1 MDGAHGP
8 VTSKSPLMTGAF
20 GMSASP
26 PVQSSFQSLY
36 SSSSPTVERRSLERG
51 RHESGGPALD
61 GQMQHL
67 AAVSLRKLPASTN
80 LEALTSMLLFAED
93 YVDSRLLDGLDE
105 QGFKAAVAYFR
116 TTDGALEVRRRLNG
130 KLNGTNE
137 ANMII
142 EVLRTSSSDSSQG
155 LHRTLS
161 DANPTRQMSL
171 SRGSST
177 SGNGARQS
185 SRYFQSMGDKLSSK
199 SSPPDNNEGDLMNAD
214 GTKQG
219 HGIFTPASP
228 KNAFADRSW
237 VSGKS
242 MINDDA
248 DDETGELLRDPVAY
262 AKSGQA
268 SALRRHPS
276 NPVQPP
282 VSNLANLT
290 LTTSN
295 QGSTNGSG
303 VMSPPGTGYSL
314 SRQSTMP
321 MGSPVS
327 EISPVGLGNGMTPI
341 SPSNNFQMNSSSVHR
356 HHYPPANPADQNPP
370 CNTLYVGNLPV
381 DTSEDELKAMFSK
394 QRGYKRLCF
403 RTKHNGP
410 MCFVEFEDVSFATK
424 ALNDLYGHPLHNSV
438 KGGIR
443 LSFSK
448 NPLGVRTGQAN
459 AINPSSPLGSP
470 NAVSGL
476 NNAFG
481 SSTGFFTAN
490 GPPPGLSAP
499 PGLSPPLGNG
509 NQNNF
514 GGAYTA
520 ASPPFASHI
529 GPQHARQQLN
539 GVYINTGGAS
549 HHLSNGYQDY
559 MMGR

>member
-1 MDGAHGP
+1 M
-8 VTSKSPLMTGAF
+8 
-20 GMSASP
+20 
-26 PVQSSFQSLY
+26 
-36 SSSSPTVERRSLERG
+36 
-51 RHESGGPALD
+51 
-61 GQMQHL
+61 
-67 AAVSLRKLPASTN
+67 N
-80 LEALTSMLLFAED
+80 LEALTSMLLFAEE

-105 QGFKAAVAYFR
+105 QGLKSAVAWFK

-130 KLNGTNE
+130 KLNGTSE
-137 ANMII
+137 ANMVID
-142 EVLRTSSSDSSQG
+142 VLRHSSSDSSQG

-161 DANPTRQMSL
+161 DARPTRQMSL
-171 SRGSST
+171 SRGSSA
-177 SGNGARQS
+177 SGNGGRQS
-185 SRYFQSMGDKLSSK
+185 SRYFQSMGDKLSAK
-199 SSPPDNNEGDLMNAD
+199 ASPPNAQDGDFANAD
-214 GTKQG
+214 MANQG
-219 HGIFTPASP
+219 RGVLAPNSP
-228 KNAFADRSW
+228 KGLFGDRSW

-262 AKSGQA
+262 AKSGQTN
-268 SALRRHPS
+268 ALRRHPS
-276 NPVQPP
+276 NPVHPP

-290 LTTSN
+290 LNTTH
-295 QGSTNGSG
+295 QGGANGTNI
-303 VMSPPGTGYSL
+303 MSPAGGNYGM
-314 SRQSTMP
+314 SRQTTVS

-327 EISPVGLGNGMTPI
+327 EMSPVGGGTGMPPL
-341 SPSNNFQMNSSSVHR
+341 SPTTSFSMSSNSVHR

-381 DTSEDELKAMFSK
+381 DTSEDELKTMFSK

-459 AINPSSPLGSP
+459 PMSPTSPLGSP
-470 NAVSGL
+470 NANSGL
-476 NNAFG
+476 SNAFG
-481 SSTGFFTAN
+481 NTPGFFTAN

-499 PGLSPPLGNG
+499 PGLSPPLASGAQNG
-509 NQNNF
+509 FNVSF
-514 GGAYTA
+514 PSG
-520 ASPPFASHI
+520 SPPFSNSATQQNAKSQSNGI
-529 GPQHARQQLN
+529 YMNSGGP
-539 GVYINTGGAS
+539 S
-549 HHLSNGYQDY
+549 HHLGNGFHDY